1 MRNTILVI
9 VILLSAVLTGNSQE
23 PESAATRNA
32 DTAWQKLQLTT
43 MKAQQKV
50 KVYLRNGTELKGT
63 FDRIE
68 GNGIL
73 LRIKNNKSTL
83 ISRKEIL
90 RITSHSWKKA
100 SWIGMAIGAGG
111 GAALGYAKPPIH
123 DAGASRSGN
132 AFGVAVLGALA
143 GFCAGAAVGS
153 EQTLYSSPVAD
164 GSSEVRDRINLNIAD
179 VPAGEK
185 GHVGSDNGRRQPSG
199 P

>member
-32 DTAWQKLQLTT
+32 DTAWQKLKLTS
-43 MKAQQKV
+43 MEAQQKV
-50 KVYLRNGTELKGT
+50 KVYLKNGTEVKGT
-63 FDRIE
+63 FVRFE

-73 LRIKNNKSTL
+73 LRIKNNESIL
-83 ISRKEIL
+83 ISREEIL

-100 SWIGMAIGAGG
+100 SWIGLAIGADG

-132 AFGVAVLGALA
+132 ALGVAALGALV

-153 EQTLYSSPVAD
+153 DQTLYLSPAAD
-164 GSSEVRDRINLNIAD
+164 GSSEVRSRINLNLAD
-179 VPAGEK
+179 APAGGK
-185 GHVGSDNGRRQPSG
+185 GYIGSDDDRHRLSG